1 MPLKQHPVQQ
11 GTVSSGLLL
20 LLLRLGEAHIEEMA
34 TGLRSA

>member
-1 MPLKQHPVQQ
+1 MSLNQHPVQQ

-20 LLLRLGEAHIEEMA
+20 LLQGLGEAHMEETA